1 MKALQCVELG
11 GPEKLIVTEVDDPTI
26 ADEHLIIDVKSASVN
41 FPDVLMIQGLY
52 QFQPP
57 MPFIP
62 GGESAGIVSE
72 VGAGVK
78 GFSVGDKVFA
88 ATGVGGICEKI
99 LAHKSNVRL
108 IPEKMDFEIAAA
120 LSVTYGTSIYALKQR
135 ASLKAGETLLVLGA
149 SGGVGLATVQLGKAM
164 GAKVIAAAS
173 TQEKVDICIEN
184 GADEGFIYPSGN
196 LDRDQQK
203 ELSNK
208 IKELTGGM
216 GPNVIYDPV
225 GGTYAEPCL
234 RSIAWE
240 GRYLVIGFAA
250 GADQIPKMPLNLTLL
265 KGCQIVGVFW
275 GAWAGMFPEENQKNF
290 TELFKM
296 YEDGKINPAPSDKF
310 SLDTS
315 ADAIAHLMNRKAKG
329 KVVINFE

>member
-11 GPEKLIVTEVDDPTI
+11 GPEKLVVNDVADPEI
-26 ADEHLIIDVKSASVN
+26 AEDHIIIEVKSASVN

-57 MPFIP
+57 LPFIP
-62 GGESAGIVSE
+62 GGESAGVVIE
-72 VGAGVK
+72 IGDGVE
-78 GFSVGDKVFA
+78 GFNIGDKVFA

-99 LAHKSNVRL
+99 LAHKNNVRP
-108 IPEKMDFEIAAA
+108 IPENMDFEIAAA

-135 ASLKAGETLLVLGA
+135 ANLKADETLLVLGA

-184 GADEGFIYPSGN
+184 GADEGFVYPSGN

-208 IKELTGGM
+208 IKELTGGL

-234 RSIAWE
+234 RSIAWD

-275 GAWAGMFPEENQKNF
+275 GAWTGMFPAENQKNF
-290 TELFKM
+290 EELFQM
-296 YEDGKINPAPSDKF
+296 YKDGKINPAPSDKF
-310 SLDTS
+310 TLETS
-315 ADAIAHLMNRKAKG
+315 AEAIAHLKDRKAKG
-329 KVVINFE
+329 KVVINF

>member
-11 GPEKLIVTEVDDPTI
+11 GPEKLVVNDVADPEI
-26 ADEHLIIDVKSASVN
+26 AEDHIIIEVKSASVN

-57 MPFIP
+57 LPFIP
-62 GGESAGIVSE
+62 GGESAGVVIE
-72 VGAGVK
+72 IGDGVE
-78 GFSVGDKVFA
+78 GFNIGDKVFA
-88 ATGVGGICEKI
+88 ATGVGGICEKMF
-99 LAHKSNVRL
+99 AHKNNVRP
-108 IPEKMDFEIAAA
+108 IPENMDFEIAAA

-135 ASLKAGETLLVLGA
+135 ANLKAGETLLVLGA
-149 SGGVGLATVQLGKAM
+149 SGGVGLATLQLGKAM

-184 GADEGFIYPSGN
+184 GADEGFVYPSGN

-203 ELSNK
+203 ELSSR

-234 RSIAWE
+234 RSIAWD

-275 GAWAGMFPEENQKNF
+275 GAWTGLFPAENQKNF
-290 TELFKM
+290 EELFEM
-296 YEDGKINPAPSDKF
+296 YKEGKINPAPSDKF
-310 SLDTS
+310 TLETS
-315 ADAIAHLMNRKAKG
+315 AEAIAHLKDRKAKG
-329 KVVINFE
+329 KVVINF

>member
-11 GPEKLIVTEVDDPTI
+11 GPEKLVVNDVADPEI
-26 ADEHLIIDVKSASVN
+26 AEDHIIIEVKSASVN

-57 MPFIP
+57 LPFIP
-62 GGESAGIVSE
+62 GGESAGVVIE
-72 VGAGVK
+72 IGDGVE
-78 GFSVGDKVFA
+78 GFNIGDKVFA

-99 LAHKSNVRL
+99 LAHKNNVRP
-108 IPEKMDFEIAAA
+108 IPENMDFEIAAA

-135 ASLKAGETLLVLGA
+135 ANLKAGETLLVLGA
-149 SGGVGLATVQLGKAM
+149 SGGVGLATVQLGRAM

-184 GADEGFIYPSGN
+184 GADEGFVYPSGN

-208 IKELTGGM
+208 IKELTGGL

-234 RSIAWE
+234 RSIAWD

-275 GAWAGMFPEENQKNF
+275 GAWTGMFPAENQKNF
-290 TELFKM
+290 EELFEM
-296 YEDGKINPAPSDKF
+296 YKDGKINPAPSDKF
-310 SLDTS
+310 TLETS
-315 ADAIAHLMNRKAKG
+315 AEAIAHLKDRKAKG
-329 KVVINFE
+329 KVVINF

>member
-11 GPEKLIVTEVDDPTI
+11 GPEKLVVNDVADPEI
-26 ADEHLIIDVKSASVN
+26 AEDHIIIEVKSASVN

-57 MPFIP
+57 LPFIP
-62 GGESAGIVSE
+62 GGESAGVVIE
-72 VGAGVK
+72 IGDGVE
-78 GFSVGDKVFA
+78 GFNIGDKVFA
-88 ATGVGGICEKI
+88 ATGIGGICEKI
-99 LAHKSNVRL
+99 LAHKNNVRP
-108 IPEKMDFEIAAA
+108 IPENMDFEIAAA

-135 ASLKAGETLLVLGA
+135 ANLKAGETLLVLGA

-184 GADEGFIYPSGN
+184 GADEGFVYPSGN
-196 LDRDQQK
+196 LDREQQK

-208 IKELTGGM
+208 IKELTGGL

-234 RSIAWE
+234 RSIAWD

-275 GAWAGMFPEENQKNF
+275 GAWTGMFPAENQKNF
-290 TELFKM
+290 EELFEM

-310 SLDTS
+310 TLETS
-315 ADAIAHLMNRKAKG
+315 AEAIAHLKDRKAKG
-329 KVVINFE
+329 KVVINF

>member
-11 GPEKLIVTEVDDPTI
+11 GPEKLVVNDVADPEI
-26 ADEHLIIDVKSASVN
+26 AEDHIIIEVKSASVN

-57 MPFIP
+57 LPFIP
-62 GGESAGIVSE
+62 GGESAGVVIE
-72 VGAGVK
+72 IGDGVE
-78 GFSVGDKVFA
+78 GFNIGDKVFA

-99 LAHKSNVRL
+99 LAHKNNVRP
-108 IPEKMDFEIAAA
+108 IPENMDFEIAAA

-135 ASLKAGETLLVLGA
+135 ANLKAGETLLVLGA

-173 TQEKVDICIEN
+173 TQGKVDICIEN
-184 GADEGFIYPSGN
+184 GADEGFVYPSGN

-208 IKELTGGM
+208 IKELTGGL

-234 RSIAWE
+234 RSIAWD

-275 GAWAGMFPEENQKNF
+275 GAWTGMFPAENQKNF
-290 TELFKM
+290 EELFQM
-296 YEDGKINPAPSDKF
+296 YKDGKINPTPSDKF
-310 SLDTS
+310 TLETS
-315 ADAIAHLMNRKAKG
+315 AEAIAHLKDRKAKG
-329 KVVINFE
+329 KVVINF

>member
-11 GPEKLIVTEVDDPTI
+11 GPEKLVVNDVADPEI
-26 ADEHLIIDVKSASVN
+26 AEDHIIIEVKSASVN

-57 MPFIP
+57 LPFIP
-62 GGESAGIVSE
+62 GGESAGVVIE
-72 VGAGVK
+72 IGDGVE
-78 GFSVGDKVFA
+78 GFNVGDKVFA

-99 LAHKSNVRL
+99 LAHKNNVRP
-108 IPEKMDFEIAAA
+108 IPENMDFEIAAA

-135 ASLKAGETLLVLGA
+135 ANLKAGETLLVLGA

-184 GADEGFIYPSGN
+184 GADEGFVYPSGN

-203 ELSNK
+203 KLSNK
-208 IKELTGGM
+208 IKELTGGL

-234 RSIAWE
+234 RSIAWD

-275 GAWAGMFPEENQKNF
+275 GAWTGMFPAENQKNF
-290 TELFKM
+290 EELFQM
-296 YEDGKINPAPSDKF
+296 YKDGKINPAPSDKF
-310 SLDTS
+310 TLETS
-315 ADAIAHLMNRKAKG
+315 AEAIAHLKDRKAKG
-329 KVVINFE
+329 KVVINF

>member
-11 GPEKLIVTEVDDPTI
+11 GPEKLVVNDVADPEI
-26 ADEHLIIDVKSASVN
+26 AEDHIIIEVKSASVN

-57 MPFIP
+57 LPFIP
-62 GGESAGIVSE
+62 GGESAGVVIE
-72 VGAGVK
+72 IGDGVE
-78 GFSVGDKVFA
+78 GFNIGDKVFV

-99 LAHKSNVRL
+99 LAHKNNVRP
-108 IPEKMDFEIAAA
+108 IPENMDFEIAAA

-135 ASLKAGETLLVLGA
+135 ANLKAGETLLVLGA

-184 GADEGFIYPSGN
+184 GADEGFVYPSGN

-208 IKELTGGM
+208 IKELTGGL

-234 RSIAWE
+234 RSIAWD

-275 GAWAGMFPEENQKNF
+275 GAWTGMFPAENQKNF
-290 TELFKM
+290 EELFEM
-296 YEDGKINPAPSDKF
+296 YKDGKINPAPSDKF
-310 SLDTS
+310 TLETS
-315 ADAIAHLMNRKAKG
+315 AEAIAHLKDRKAKG
-329 KVVINFE
+329 KVVINF

>member
-1 MKALQCVELG
+1 MYKRQ
-11 GPEKLIVTEVDDPTI
+11 
-26 ADEHLIIDVKSASVN
+26 
-41 FPDVLMIQGLY
+41 
-52 QFQPP
+52 
-57 MPFIP
+57 
-62 GGESAGIVSE
+62 
-72 VGAGVK
+72 
-78 GFSVGDKVFA
+78 
-88 ATGVGGICEKI
+88 
-99 LAHKSNVRL
+99 
-108 IPEKMDFEIAAA
+108 A

-135 ASLKAGETLLVLGA
+135 ANLKAGETLLVLGA

-184 GADEGFIYPSGN
+184 GADEGFVYPSGN

-208 IKELTGGM
+208 IKELTGGL

-234 RSIAWE
+234 RSIAWD

-275 GAWAGMFPEENQKNF
+275 GAWTGMFPAENQKNF
-290 TELFKM
+290 EELFQM
-296 YEDGKINPAPSDKF
+296 YKDGKINPAPSDKF
-310 SLDTS
+310 TLETS
-315 ADAIAHLMNRKAKG
+315 AEAIAHLKDRKAKG
-329 KVVINFE
+329 KVVINF

>member
-11 GPEKLIVTEVDDPTI
+11 GPEKLVVNDVADPEI
-26 ADEHLIIDVKSASVN
+26 AEDHIIIEVKSASVN

-57 MPFIP
+57 LPFIP
-62 GGESAGIVSE
+62 GGESAGVVIE
-72 VGAGVK
+72 IGDGVE
-78 GFSVGDKVFA
+78 GFNVGDKVFA

-99 LAHKSNVRL
+99 LAHKNNVRP
-108 IPEKMDFEIAAA
+108 IPENMDFEIAAA

-135 ASLKAGETLLVLGA
+135 ANLKAGETLLVLGA

-184 GADEGFIYPSGN
+184 GADEGFVYPSGN

-208 IKELTGGM
+208 IKELTGGL

-234 RSIAWE
+234 RSIAWD

-275 GAWAGMFPEENQKNF
+275 GAWTGMFPAENQKNF
-290 TELFKM
+290 EELFQM
-296 YEDGKINPAPSDKF
+296 YKDGKINPAPSDKF
-310 SLDTS
+310 TLETS
-315 ADAIAHLMNRKAKG
+315 AEAIAHLKDRKAKG
-329 KVVINFE
+329 KVVINF

>member
-11 GPEKLIVTEVDDPTI
+11 GPEKLVVNDVADPEI
-26 ADEHLIIDVKSASVN
+26 AEDHIIIEVKSASVN

-57 MPFIP
+57 LPFIP
-62 GGESAGIVSE
+62 GGESAGVVIE
-72 VGAGVK
+72 IGDGVE
-78 GFSVGDKVFA
+78 GFTIGDKVFA

-99 LAHKSNVRL
+99 LAHKNNVRP
-108 IPEKMDFEIAAA
+108 IPENMDFEIAAA

-135 ASLKAGETLLVLGA
+135 ANLKAGETLLVLGA

-184 GADEGFIYPSGN
+184 GADEGFVYPSGN

-208 IKELTGGM
+208 IKELTGGL

-234 RSIAWE
+234 RSIAWD

-275 GAWAGMFPEENQKNF
+275 GAWTGMFPAENQKNF
-290 TELFKM
+290 EELFQM
-296 YEDGKINPAPSDKF
+296 YKDGKINPAPSDKF
-310 SLDTS
+310 TLETS
-315 ADAIAHLMNRKAKG
+315 AEAIAHLKDRKAKG
-329 KVVINFE
+329 KVVINF